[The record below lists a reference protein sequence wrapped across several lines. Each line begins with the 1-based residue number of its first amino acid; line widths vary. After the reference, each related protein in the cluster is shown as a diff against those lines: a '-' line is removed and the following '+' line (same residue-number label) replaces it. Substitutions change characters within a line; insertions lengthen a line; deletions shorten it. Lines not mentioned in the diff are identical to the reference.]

1 MVSLS
6 FILTEFPRKQKPRR
20 GTSQRDEKFHLD
32 QSNLIM
38 GPSFVEAVAFIESL
52 SWEESNGKVDSLES
66 IKEKNEKFYSDILDL
81 SGKIGE
87 LRNTVSPKATVM
99 SEEFIETCGKTETL
113 VKNLKEEL
121 KINEIWLENPVID
134 FRSIDGDQLER
145 YLNAYQEYRQVL

>member
-1 MVSLS
+1 
-6 FILTEFPRKQKPRR
+6 
-20 GTSQRDEKFHLD
+20 
-32 QSNLIM
+32 M